1 MHPIQT
7 AEPEAWYTVAAE
19 CMRSLSLFDLW
30 PGTPCFS
37 GSEWPTPWSSGSGG
51 WKRRRGEEA
60 RCYVC
65 RVLAITSEAPQ
76 WESSGCCHTLLLWLC
91 SSHTHSKRLWTIP
104 HHYSKQKNKTLKWDT
119 STRGERAQNTQW
131 HHHNFLFLSVAMIPG
146 NLHTSGD
153 WWTMSQEGRAQF
165 LLSGH
170 NRTSSLCVPPESWA
184 KYGRD
189 LLHPLGQRRSEWP
202 NSLHSVWPIGI
213 HDIMLTR
220 PHK

>member
-1 MHPIQT
+1 MHEVTEFVWPLT
-7 AEPEAWYTVAAE
+7 WHTMFLGLWAA
-19 CMRSLSLFDLW
+19 
-30 PGTPCFS
+30 
-37 GSEWPTPWSSGSGG
+37 PWSSGSAG
-51 WKRRRGEEA
+51 WKRWRGEEA
-60 RCYVC
+60 WCYGC

-76 WESSGCCHTLLLWLC
+76 SESSWLLSHTPPVAELLTHTLKEAVNHPSSLLK
-91 SSHTHSKRLWTIP
+91 TTK
-104 HHYSKQKNKTLKWDT
+104 KKTLKRDT

-131 HHHNFLFLSVAMIPG
+131 HHHNFLFLLVAMIPG

-153 WWTMSQEGRAQF
+153 WWTMSQEGWAQF

-189 LLHPLGQRRSEWP
+189 LLHPLGQQRSKWP
-202 NSLHSVWPIGI
+202 NSLHSAWPIGI

-220 PHK
+220 SHK

>member
-1 MHPIQT
+1 MSLGL
-7 AEPEAWYTVAAE
+7 WAADSLKLWV
-19 CMRSLSLFDLW
+19 CRLKAAARWRSQMLW
-30 PGTPCFS
+30 LP
-37 GSEWPTPWSSGSGG
+37 SSGDNL
-51 WKRRRGEEA
+51 RGSTDG
-60 RCYVC
+60 VF
-65 RVLAITSEAPQ
+65 LAAVTH
-76 WESSGCCHTLLLWLC
+76 SSVWLS
-91 SSHTHSKRLWTIP
+91 SSHTHTDPKRLWTIP
-104 HHYSKQKNKTLKWDT
+104 HRYSKQNKKTVKWDT

-131 HHHNFLFLSVAMIPG
+131 HHHNFLFLPVAMIPG

-153 WWTMSQEGRAQF
+153 WWMMSQEGRAQF

-202 NSLHSVWPIGI
+202 NSLHSLWPIGI